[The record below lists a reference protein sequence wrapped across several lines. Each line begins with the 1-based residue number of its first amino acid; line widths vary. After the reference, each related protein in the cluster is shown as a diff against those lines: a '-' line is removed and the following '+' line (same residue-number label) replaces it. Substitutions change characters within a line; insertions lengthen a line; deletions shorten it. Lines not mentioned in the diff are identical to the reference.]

1 MDKYFVTLFICFAF
15 TTSHADVQSIR
26 LATTEWC
33 PYTCVEK
40 SAADNIIGRYLE
52 AVFKQKDM
60 NLNIESFPWSRS
72 IQLAESGNVNGLLTA
87 VNSEAPT
94 LLFTTTPTDYYQVC
108 FYTINSSWTY
118 ARPINLG
125 ANRLGIIQNYG
136 YTPEIDQYIADHA
149 QQVEFEVLGGPRSTQ
164 RLLRMLVSGRVDII
178 VEDKLVLLRE
188 AQLAGINLSS
198 VRNVGCA
205 EAQPYFL
212 ALHPEFA
219 GAPDIIQWLNTA
231 LATEENIALLNQ
243 LKQELDPLSSN

>member
-1 MDKYFVTLFICFAF
+1 MYKCFVTLFICFAF
-15 TTSHADVQSIR
+15 ATSRADDQSIR

-52 AVFKQKDM
+52 AVFKQKDID
-60 NLNIESFPWSRS
+60 LDIESFPWSRS

-108 FYTINSSWTY
+108 FYTISSNWIY
-118 ARPINLG
+118 AEPLNLG
-125 ANRLGIIQNYG
+125 ENRLGIIQNYG
-136 YTPEIDQYIADHA
+136 YTPEIDQYIAGNA
-149 QQVEFEVLGGPRSTQ
+149 QQVGFEVLGGPRSTQ
-164 RLLRMLVSGRVDII
+164 RLLKMLVSGRVDII

-188 AQLAGINLSS
+188 AQLAGIDLST

-219 GAPDIIQWLNTA
+219 GAPKIIQWLNTA
-231 LATEENIALLNQ
+231 LASDENIALLNQ
-243 LKQELDPLSSN
+243 FKQELESRR